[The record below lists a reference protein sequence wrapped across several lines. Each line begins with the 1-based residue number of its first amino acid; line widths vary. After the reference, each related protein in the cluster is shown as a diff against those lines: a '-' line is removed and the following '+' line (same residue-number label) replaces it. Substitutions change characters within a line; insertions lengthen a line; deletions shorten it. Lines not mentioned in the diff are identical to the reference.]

1 MTIQT
6 RGMPME
12 QILEQFGEEFTITG
26 KRLGQY
32 IGHFP
37 MCDVDEIDED
47 HIHLESWNAKTEF
60 LNLMKL
66 QN

>member
-1 MTIQT
+1 MSNLDEVKKIM
-6 RGMPME
+6 G
-12 QILEQFGEEFTITG
+12 
-26 KRLGQY
+26 LGN
-32 IGHFP
+32 FN

-47 HIHLESWNAKTEF
+47 HIHLESWDAKTEF